1 MTGSMWICGLSMEM
15 ELAEELGVVGKCR
28 GCLYCDGITNF
39 GLATCQK
46 KGKIKEKENCE
57 EWVVDHR

>member
-1 MTGSMWICGLSMEM
+1 MAEELIICGLHMEM
-15 ELAEELGVVGKCR
+15 ELAEEMGWVGKCR

-46 KGKIKEKENCE
+46 KGKIKEKENCG